1 MGAVSRV
8 THISGRRAWQARWR
22 DPAGRQRAKN
32 FDRKVDADRYLLA
45 METDKLRGRYTD
57 PRMARTP
64 LTEWMAEYQAT
75 RVNLGLQTQ
84 ARDEATV
91 RNHILPSFGPW
102 LIGSIQPIHVAEW
115 VADLDARG
123 YAPATVRKAYQLLA
137 AALDAAVESGL
148 IGRSPCRGVKLPKLE
163 TTGEIRFL
171 DASEISHLAAAIDSR
186 YSAMVLAAAYTGLR
200 FSELRALRVDRFD
213 ALRRTIR
220 VVASVVESKGQ
231 FYFEEPKSEAS
242 RRTVRVPPFLV
253 EVLAAHLS
261 THSDGSGLI
270 FSAPSGGP
278 IRRNNFLAGES
289 GCRRWKRPLV
299 DPAHPTTC
307 GHSHAALLIARG
319 SIRKSIQERL
329 GHASIKTILD
339 TYGHLFEGLDEAAAD
354 RLEATFASADVHAVC
369 TREILSDR
377 HACRISETPCGTR
390 GLVGGPTWI

>member
-102 LIGSIQPIHVAEW
+102 LIGSIQPIHVAQW

-200 FSELRALRVDRFD
+200 FSELRALRADRFD

-220 VVASVVESKGQ
+220 VVASIVESKGQ

-253 EVLAAHLS
+253 DVLAAHLA
-261 THSDGSGLI
+261 TNGDDSGLI
-270 FSAPSGGP
+270 FSAPGGGP
-278 IRRNNFLAGES
+278 IRRSNF
-289 GCRRWKRPLV
+289 RRRIWL
-299 DPAHPTTC
+299 PAVAASVGPPCTFHDLR
-307 GHSHAALLIARG
+307 HSHAALLIAQG
-319 SIRKSIQERL
+319 EHPKVIQERL
-329 GHASIKTILD
+329 GHASIKTTLD

-369 TREILSDR
+369 TRDD
-377 HACRISETPCGTR
+377 SEVIAMPAQ
-390 GLVGGPTWI
+390 

>member
-1 MGAVSRV
+1 MGTVSSV
-8 THISGRRAWQARWR
+8 THSSGRRAWQARWR
-22 DPAGRQRAKN
+22 DPAGQQRAKN
-32 FDRKVDADRYLLA
+32 FDRKVDAERHLLA

-57 PRMARTP
+57 PRLARTP
-64 LTEWMAEYQAT
+64 LAEWMAEYQAT
-75 RVNLGLQTQ
+75 RVNLGLQTR

-91 RNHILPSFGPW
+91 RNHILPTFGSW
-102 LIGSIQPIHVAEW
+102 VIGSIQPIHVAQW

-148 IGRSPCRGVKLPKLE
+148 IGRSPCRGVKLPRIE
-163 TTGEIRFL
+163 TCAEIRFL
-171 DASEISHLAAAIDSR
+171 SAAEISLLAGTIDSR

-220 VVASVVESKGQ
+220 VVASVVESRGQ

-253 EVLAAHLS
+253 EVLAAHLA

-270 FSAPSGGP
+270 FSAPTGGP
-278 IRRNNFLAGES
+278 IRRNNF
-289 GCRRWKRPLV
+289 RRRIWLPAVEASVGRPCTFHDLR
-299 DPAHPTTC
+299 
-307 GHSHAALLIARG
+307 HSHAALLIAQG
-319 SIRKSIQERL
+319 EHPKVIQERL
-329 GHASIKTILD
+329 GHASIKTTLD

-354 RLEATFASADVHAVC
+354 RLEVTFATADVHAVC
-369 TREILSDR
+369 TRED
-377 HACRISETPCGTR
+377 SEVIAMPAQ
-390 GLVGGPTWI
+390 

>member
-102 LIGSIQPIHVAEW
+102 LIGSIQPIHVAQW

-200 FSELRALRVDRFD
+200 FSELRALRADRFD

-220 VVASVVESKGQ
+220 VVASIVESKGQ

-253 EVLAAHLS
+253 DVLAAHLA
-261 THSDGSGLI
+261 TNGDDSGLI
-270 FSAPSGGP
+270 FSAPGGGP
-278 IRRNNFLAGES
+278 IRRSNF
-289 GCRRWKRPLV
+289 RRRIWL
-299 DPAHPTTC
+299 PAVAASVGPPCTFHDLR
-307 GHSHAALLIARG
+307 HSHAALLIAHG
-319 SIRKSIQERL
+319 EHPKVIQERL
-329 GHASIKTILD
+329 GHASIKTTLD

-369 TREILSDR
+369 TRDD
-377 HACRISETPCGTR
+377 SEVIAMPAQ
-390 GLVGGPTWI
+390 

>member
-102 LIGSIQPIHVAEW
+102 LIGSIQPIHVAQW

-171 DASEISHLAAAIDSR
+171 DASEISRLAAAIDSR

-220 VVASVVESKGQ
+220 VVASIVESKGQ

-253 EVLAAHLS
+253 DVLAAHLATS
-261 THSDGSGLI
+261 GDDSGLV
-270 FSAPSGGP
+270 FSAPGGGP
-278 IRRNNFLAGES
+278 IRRSNF
-289 GCRRWKRPLV
+289 RRRIWL
-299 DPAHPTTC
+299 PAVAASVGQPCTFHDLR
-307 GHSHAALLIARG
+307 HSHAALLIAQG
-319 SIRKSIQERL
+319 EHPKVIQERL
-329 GHASIKTILD
+329 GHASIKTTLD

-369 TREILSDR
+369 TREVSDVI
-377 HACRISETPCGTR
+377 ALTAQ
-390 GLVGGPTWI
+390 

>member
-102 LIGSIQPIHVAEW
+102 LIGSIQPIHVAQW

-137 AALDAAVESGL
+137 AGISGWAHVDLNHGPHPYQGCAL
-148 IGRSPCRGVKLPKLE
+148 
-163 TTGEIRFL
+163 
-171 DASEISHLAAAIDSR
+171 
-186 YSAMVLAAAYTGLR
+186 TGL
-200 FSELRALRVDRFD
+200 S
-213 ALRRTIR
+213 
-220 VVASVVESKGQ
+220 
-231 FYFEEPKSEAS
+231 Y
-242 RRTVRVPPFLV
+242 
-253 EVLAAHLS
+253 
-261 THSDGSGLI
+261 
-270 FSAPSGGP
+270 GP
-278 IRRNNFLAGES
+278 QG
-289 GCRRWKRPLV
+289 
-299 DPAHPTTC
+299 
-307 GHSHAALLIARG
+307 
-319 SIRKSIQERL
+319 ERL
-329 GHASIKTILD
+329 YQRPRRPILPNIAGHA
-339 TYGHLFEGLDEAAAD
+339 
-354 RLEATFASADVHAVC
+354 
-369 TREILSDR
+369 
-377 HACRISETPCGTR
+377 
-390 GLVGGPTWI
+390 

>member
-32 FDRKVDADRYLLA
+32 FDRKVDAERYLLA

-64 LTEWMAEYQAT
+64 LAEWMAEYQAT

-102 LIGSIQPIHVAEW
+102 LIGSIQPVHVAQW

-200 FSELRALRVDRFD
+200 FSELRALRADRFD

-220 VVASVVESKGQ
+220 VVASIVESKGQ

-253 EVLAAHLS
+253 DVLAAHLA
-261 THSDGSGLI
+261 TNGDDSGLI
-270 FSAPSGGP
+270 FSAPGGGP
-278 IRRNNFLAGES
+278 IRRSNF
-289 GCRRWKRPLV
+289 RRRIWL
-299 DPAHPTTC
+299 PAVAASVGPPCTFHDLR
-307 GHSHAALLIARG
+307 HSHAALLIAQG
-319 SIRKSIQERL
+319 EHPKVIQERL
-329 GHASIKTILD
+329 GHASIKTTLD

-369 TREILSDR
+369 TRDD
-377 HACRISETPCGTR
+377 SEVIAMPAQ
-390 GLVGGPTWI
+390 